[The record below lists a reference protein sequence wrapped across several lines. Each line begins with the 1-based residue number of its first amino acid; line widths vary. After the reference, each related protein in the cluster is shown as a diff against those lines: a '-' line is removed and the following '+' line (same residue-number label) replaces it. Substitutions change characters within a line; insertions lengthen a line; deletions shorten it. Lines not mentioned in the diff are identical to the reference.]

1 MVTLLLVLFILDGEA
16 HTFAV
21 QAKDPAECV
30 VLESKIGA
38 ALPKLIGREPEFYAA
53 KCADL
58 KPFLTAS

>member
-16 HTFAV
+16 HSFAV
-21 QAKDPAECV
+21 QTNGPAECL
-30 VLESKIGA
+30 VLESKIGD
-38 ALPKLIGREPEFYAA
+38 ALPKLIGRKPEFYAA